1 MNIKSQDVILK
12 EARNFINQ
20 YYEEADIIEL
30 DKRWTE
36 IEAQINSTGTYTHT
50 YEELNYGA
58 KLAWRNSN
66 KCIGRLF
73 WKTLKVLDQRDINH
87 EHTFIKAL
95 HNHLKF
101 ADTKNKVRSTISIF
115 PPLTNNSSGSIF
127 TIKNYT
133 LIMYAGYNINNK
145 IVGDPANIE
154 FTNYCQS
161 LGWEGEGTH
170 FDLLP
175 VVYNFNGGADK
186 YHQLPKDLITEIEI
200 SHPEY
205 GWFETLNLKWY
216 KLPIL
221 ANMKLDIGGVIYP
234 AAPFNGWYMLDEVA
248 TRNFGDKQRY
258 NVLPKIARQLKLDTA
273 SPFWKEKALLV
284 LNEAVYYSYNEA
296 GATIVDHHTA
306 VDQFMQFM
314 YQESDKGREV
324 TGDWSWLIP
333 PTASS
338 TTEIFH
344 TKLKNE
350 NKLPNYIP

>member
-1 MNIKSQDVILK
+1 MNIKSRNEMLEQ
-12 EARNFINQ
+12 ARNFINQ

-30 DKRWTE
+30 DKRWAE

-73 WKTLKVLDQRDINH
+73 WKTLKVLDQRETNH
-87 EHTFIKAL
+87 ENTFIEAL
-95 HNHLKF
+95 HNHIKV
-101 ADTKNKVRSTISIF
+101 ADSKNKVRSTISIF
-115 PPLTNNSSGSIF
+115 PSSTNNSSTSVF

-133 LIMYAGYNINNK
+133 LIMYAGYSIDNK

-175 VVYNFNGGADK
+175 VVYNFNGRADK

-258 NVLPKIARQLKLDTA
+258 NVLPEIARQLKLDTA

-284 LNEAVYYSYNEA
+284 LNEAVYYSYNKA

-314 YQESDKGREV
+314 HQESDKGREV

-344 TKLKNE
+344 TQLKNE